1 MEAPDTN
8 WEAMAFGSDRIT
20 PGLSTQRERIDNA
33 DEAVLQLAEAITKL
47 SEIRPEMSSEAR
59 SDIVGLLALVLE
71 DVWELQDSDGLRLYG
86 NMLAVVE
93 GM

>member
-8 WEAMAFGSDRIT
+8 REVSAFGNDRIT
-20 PGLSTQRERIDNA
+20 PGLFTQREHVDNA
-33 DEAVLQLAEAITKL
+33 NDAALQLAEAITKL

-71 DVWELQDSDGLRLYG
+71 DVWELEDSDGLRLYG

>member
-1 MEAPDTN
+1 
-8 WEAMAFGSDRIT
+8 MAFGSDRIT

-33 DEAVLQLAEAITKL
+33 DEAALQLAEAITKL

>member
-1 MEAPDTN
+1 
-8 WEAMAFGSDRIT
+8 
-20 PGLSTQRERIDNA
+20 
-33 DEAVLQLAEAITKL
+33 
-47 SEIRPEMSSEAR
+47 MSSEAR